1 MQELEKL
8 LSVDDIAN
16 RELVVPS
23 GALAHVKDEGFLE
36 YEKDNSLF
44 IVLGNDKQPSQPS
57 SPVLAKHDTKYY
69 ICLTSSLNSRLPVL
83 CCRNSFLILWTL
95 LG

>member
-23 GALAHVKDEGFLE
+23 GALVHVKDEGFLE

-44 IVLGNDKQPSQPS
+44 AVLGNDK
-57 SPVLAKHDTKYY
+57 
-69 ICLTSSLNSRLPVL
+69 
-83 CCRNSFLILWTL
+83 
-95 LG
+95 